1 MEFGVFEDEEGMV
14 SDTGVG
20 GWGMRK
26 GCWRVSWCEEEEQS
40 VENETPRWLQR
51 FLNT

>member
-26 GCWRVSWCEEEEQS
+26 GCWWVGHEERLLEDEL
-40 VENETPRWLQR
+40 V
-51 FLNT
+51 